1 MALPNPFDGFFSPLK
16 IKPSELRS
24 RELRRFSTSGTV
36 AGIIKIPVSD
46 GIRRINADQM
56 DSGQGDLVQRA
67 SNFVGRWIV
76 NPIKKFGGF
85 LFTAVSKL
93 FPRTFS
99 EWWGTIVNLGF
110 KIVTFDWAQTDAAI
124 EQRIKNNNQ
133 TIINAA
139 AGALGTALG
148 WGVVRVAT
156 LAAGRLFGAAG
167 AGKKLD
173 IKIPVVTGRV
183 AAAVAEEGG
192 EEVRASLQALL
203 MQFRN
208 AQLDNAF
215 LGFVLTARKH
225 EWFGMESVKTA
236 GANSSFTKKL
246 EDVIEKKVPQMWQQ
260 PLENLLENFGEAIL
274 EGGYIAASE
283 FDSQWALARQA
294 AKDAKGPQRTIILKP
309 DKNADKDTYI
319 ITGPQEF
326 VQEETE
332 RILHEEQL
340 MAKKDVGIMIG
351 GPLEDVLRKSP
362 VQRQLKI
369 RWNTQAKDGP
379 PLTSASGIPGKFSE
393 CNIPYIKQGLSW
405 NDVKAAADEFMRGN
419 PYWRVVWKCFIQDRY
434 LGNLTITGVSEAE
447 CERRMKKL
455 VRLMPSNVDLRGQ
468 TPTKMY
474 ASSSKKEEAPERF
487 YAWDCTLTVHQNSI
501 EDGERWERK
510 GRYGMAK
517 PDTKWFE
524 KTMKVDLWMTRK
536 PEGFTGFN

>member
-24 RELRRFSTSGTV
+24 RELRKFSTSGTV

-46 GIRRINADQM
+46 GIRRINADQI
-56 DSGQGDLVQRA
+56 DSGQGGLIQQA
-67 SNFVGRWIV
+67 GNFINRWIV

-99 EWWGTIVNLGF
+99 EWWATLVQVGVTLY
-110 KIVTFDWAQTDAAI
+110 TFDWNQTDAAL
-124 EQRIKNNNQ
+124 ENRIKQNNQ
-133 TIINAA
+133 QILNAA

-148 WGVVRVAT
+148 WGTVRVAS
-156 LAAGRLFGAAG
+156 LAVGRLIGVSG
-167 AGKKLD
+167 AGKKLN
-173 IKIPVVTGRV
+173 INVPVVTGRV
-183 AAAVAEEGG
+183 AASLAEEGN

-203 MQFRN
+203 LQMRS
-208 AQLDNAF
+208 AQINNAF
-215 LGFVLTARKH
+215 LGFMLHARKN
-225 EWFGMESVKTA
+225 EWFGMESVKMPSASDTFA
-236 GANSSFTKKL
+236 QRVQKQVDKL
-246 EDVIEKKVPQMWQQ
+246 PKWLQEPA
-260 PLENLLENFGEAIL
+260 ENLLENFAEALI
-274 EGGYIAASE
+274 EGGYIASSE

-309 DKNADKDTYI
+309 DRNADKDTYV

-434 LGNLTITGVSEAE
+434 LGNLSITGVSEAE

-455 VRLMPSNVDLRGQ
+455 VRLMPSNVELRGQ

-474 ASSSKKEEAPERF
+474 AASSKKEDPPEKF

>member
-24 RELRRFSTSGTV
+24 RELRKFSTSGTV

-46 GIRRINADQM
+46 GIRRINADQV
-56 DSGQGDLVQRA
+56 DAGQGGLIQQGVSFIQ
-67 SNFVGRWIV
+67 RWIV
-76 NPIKKFGGF
+76 NPIKKYGGF

-99 EWWGTIVNLGF
+99 EWWSTLVQLTA
-110 KIVTFDWAQTDAAI
+110 KVVTFDWAQTDAAI
-124 EQRIKNNNQ
+124 EQRIKRNNQ
-133 TIINAA
+133 TIVEGA
-139 AGALGTALG
+139 AGALGAALG

-173 IKIPVVTGRV
+173 IKVPVVTGRV

-192 EEVRASLQALL
+192 EEIRGRLYQLL
-203 MQFRN
+203 TQFRN

-225 EWFGMESVKTA
+225 EWFGMESVKIA
-236 GANSSFTKKL
+236 GANASFAKKI
-246 EDVIEKKVPQMWQQ
+246 EDAKEKLPKDWQQ
-260 PLENLLENFGEAIL
+260 PVENFLEEFGEAIL

-309 DKNADKDTYI
+309 DRNADKDTYI

-340 MAKKDVGIMIG
+340 MAKKDIGVIIG
-351 GPLEDVLRKSP
+351 GELEDVLRKSP
-362 VQRQLKI
+362 AQRQLKI

-379 PLTSASGIPGKFSE
+379 PLTDQRGIPGKFAE
-393 CNIPYIKQGLSW
+393 CNIPYVKQGLSW

-419 PYWRVVWKCFIQDRY
+419 PYWRTIWKCFIQDRY
-434 LGNLTITGVSEAE
+434 LGNLTITGASEAE

-455 VRLMPSNVDLRGQ
+455 IRLMPSNVDFRGQ
-468 TPTKMY
+468 TPTKLS
-474 ASSSKKEEAPERF
+474 ASASKKEEAPERF
-487 YAWDCTLTVHQNSI
+487 YAWDCTLTVHQNAA

-510 GRYGMAK
+510 GRYKMAN
-517 PDTKWFE
+517 PDAKWFE
-524 KTMKVDLWMTRK
+524 RNMKVDLWMTRK